1 MDNPILAAAGMLA
14 TVLLVLA
21 GAYFF
26 TRYAGMSL
34 GGGFAALRGGGR
46 IQVLAR
52 AGLGKDQALLVVRA
66 GERYLLLGS
75 TAAGLTLLAE
85 LTKEEGEAWNP
96 PVPPEGPEQKKPPD
110 FRALM
115 RRLREKT

>member
-26 TRYAGMSL
+26 TRYAGVSL

-46 IQVLAR
+46 IQVLD
-52 AGLGKDQALLVVRA
+52 G
-66 GERYLLLGS
+66 
-75 TAAGLTLLAE
+75 AAGG
-85 LTKEEGEAWNP
+85 EG
-96 PVPPEGPEQKKPPD
+96 
-110 FRALM
+110 
-115 RRLREKT
+115 RRTISAAGKHRRRVDAAG

>member
-1 MDNPILAAAGMLA
+1 
-14 TVLLVLA
+14 
-21 GAYFF
+21 
-26 TRYAGMSL
+26 
-34 GGGFAALRGGGR
+34 
-46 IQVLAR
+46 
-52 AGLGKDQALLVVRA
+52 
-66 GERYLLLGS
+66 
-75 TAAGLTLLAE
+75 LTLLAE